1 AERMSKINTGEQIV
15 VGKNRWD
22 NGLESPL
29 VSGNDGG
36 VFKVDAQSATDTI
49 RALEETKAKRDNARV
64 EACLKRLKED
74 ADKGVNLMEASI
86 ACAKARVSTGE
97 WAATLRSV
105 YGEYR
110 PPTGVEGQAMSLE
123 NETLDKVRAK
133 VKAFMDQHGHRPRIV
148 VGKPGLDG
156 HSNGAEMISVAAR
169 HAGFDVI
176 YFGIRLS
183 AVDIVQSA
191 IEEDVDVIGISLLS
205 GSHNEIIEQ
214 LMSELESEG
223 ARESIPVILGGII
236 PQADMGS
243 LKQKGIKAI
252 FTPKDYDLM
261 TVMDRIMDI
270 ILENKS
276 TNAA

>member
-1 AERMSKINTGEQIV
+1 
-15 VGKNRWD
+15 
-22 NGLESPL
+22 
-29 VSGNDGG
+29 
-36 VFKVDAQSATDTI
+36 
-49 RALEETKAKRDNARV
+49 
-64 EACLKRLKED
+64 
-74 ADKGVNLMEASI
+74 
-86 ACAKARVSTGE
+86 
-97 WAATLRSV
+97 
-105 YGEYR
+105 
-110 PPTGVEGQAMSLE
+110 MSLE
-123 NETLDKVRAK
+123 NDTLEVVRGK
-133 VKAFMDQHGHRPRIV
+133 VKAFMDQYGHRPRIV

-205 GSHNEIIEQ
+205 GSHNEIVDQ
-214 LMSELESEG
+214 LLMELDSEG
-223 ARESIPVILGGII
+223 AKDSIPVILGGII
-236 PQADMGS
+236 PQPDMPA
-243 LKQKGIKAI
+243 LKEKGIKEI

-276 TNAA
+276 SQAA